1 MKHKLIN
8 LIIQIVQLV
17 QLVIVGSYNRFIYQY
32 PALMAVIVSSPLLV
46 YPVATNNSET

>member
-17 QLVIVGSYNRFIYQY
+17 IVGTHYGAFFGSIIF
-32 PALMAVIVSSPLLV
+32 
-46 YPVATNNSET
+46 T